1 MPYKGPPV
9 VCRFCGQ
16 SFTRP
21 ESLVRH
27 LDGRRCSGRSSA
39 IIPAKRARPARVDAP
54 RAIQGEVLDVTPS
67 RLEIVPARRESAPPR
82 PVLARSGDEPS
93 WFQSKFPQDAKAMR
107 WRERDEGSREFY
119 RKAHAAM
126 QGITVRR
133 PDGVEDSATL
143 WEQFHFLKALAVR
156 LDAGRGTERDRS
168 IFEVGLR
175 EFNANYDRIRA
186 QRKAL
191 PG

>member
-39 IIPAKRARPARVDAP
+39 IIPAKRARPARLDAP
-54 RAIQGEVLDVTPS
+54 WAIQGEIVDVTPS
-67 RLEIVPARRESAPPR
+67 GSEIVPARRESALSW
-82 PVLARSGDEPS
+82 PVLARSGEDEPS
-93 WFQSKFPQDAKAMR
+93 WFRSEFPQDAKAMR

-126 QGITVRR
+126 QGVTVRR
-133 PDGVEDSATL
+133 PDGVDSVTL
-143 WEQFHFLKALAVR
+143 REQFHFLKALAVR
-156 LDAGRGTERDRS
+156 LDAGRGTKRDREM
-168 IFEVGLR
+168 FEAGLVEYNR
-175 EFNANYDRIRA
+175 NFDAIRA
-186 QRKAL
+186 RKAL
-191 PG
+191 PGG